1 MSTIQ
6 NLKNFIR
13 HGKQARAVEPPRDQ
27 PTTNVSTVHAQ
38 KHGIGEVA
46 SGQHTH
52 NSQQPVQHSIGP
64 YSVGPGDTRNLTA
77 QASAAAAH
85 THGKGQKLDRQADI
99 EAIVAEER
107 EKARKMPRY
116 PGLERYILSEKMGD
130 GAFSNVY
137 RARDTQTNE
146 QVAIKVVRKFEMNSN
161 QVDAHLHPDF
171 KKQPKVVEVRIPPYV
186 LLPCARANILKEVQ
200 IMRQLDHPNIVR
212 LIDFSESRQYYYIVL
227 ELCPGGELFH
237 HIVRLT
243 YFSEDL
249 SRHVIVQV
257 AKALRYLHE
266 ERGVVHRDIKP
277 ENLLFYPI
285 PFIPT
290 KNPKPRGPDDE
301 DKADEGEFIEG
312 VGSGGIGQIKLAD
325 FGLSKVVWDSQTMTP
340 CGTVGYTAPEIV
352 KDERYSKSVDMWAL
366 GCVLYTLLCGF
377 PPFYDESIQVLTE
390 KVARGQ
396 YTFLSPWWDDIS
408 KSAQDLVSHL
418 LTVNPD
424 KRYTID
430 EFLAHPWIR
439 NTSEPTYAAADAPPL
454 ATPLAVRQKEWSVA
468 SKVADQSVPDFP
480 QTPGTPGTRRMDFR
494 SPGAVNLREVFDVGY
509 AVHRQEEE
517 AKRRKNFKQGYRGAG
532 ATREDDDEEKGEE
545 IDTGSRK
552 STTPRNQLRVS
563 PALKS
568 FLVAQ
573 NVLPEDDGSDEA
585 LKALL
590 DKPPVN
596 IPPSLTDRSH
606 PLPDYFFNSSHNTYL
621 LANQL
626 YGTSDVSGY
635 IHAIGNGARCVEIDA
650 WDAEKNEEPKV
661 THGFTLVSNVP
672 FRKVCETIRDL
683 VDKQAS
689 QSASEQGYRGAP
701 IFISLENHCSPQ
713 GQLRLVE
720 IMKEV
725 WGDRLLTKHVRDSDA
740 QPGVADYVRL
750 EELESKICVIVEH
763 HLSKEQIGQ
772 IEESSSSSS
781 SSETEEEKKVRE
793 EYKKKKKAT
802 AAAIIPE
809 LAELGV
815 YAQSVKPID
824 NSWFE
829 AESLTNGPHHP
840 LINLSETS
848 LAPHLR
854 QKLTDI
860 ARSNSSHL
868 MRVYPKGSRI
878 SSANLKP
885 VPFWNA
891 GAQICALNWQTFGA
905 SAQLNEALFAGTDG
919 FILKPE
925 ALRTGGSADL
935 RTLYRHADFDS
946 ASSDSNGFHPAIH
959 MPATPVLP
967 PTPPTVG
974 YDRNIIEAFKLD
986 STQLLPN
993 GVADAPWLPQT
1004 PPVGHKR
1011 NASAAELD
1019 STPVTPDIES
1029 PDQNTGEDGQGKKK
1043 PVKRA
1048 CNECRQQKLR
1058 CDVVQSPFTVCSRCR
1073 RLRLECKIEDN
1084 FKRIGKRS
1092 RNAEMEREI
1101 VELRRQVADQAA
1113 LLRSAGVSNP
1123 SIANGARTTP
1133 QPQNFAHDA
1142 AAGLLDLRSGLD
1154 KTASN
1159 SASGLKRLG
1168 SVVLTAERTR
1178 ELHQRY
1184 FTLFHPFLPFLN
1196 PERTADEYYQR
1207 SPLLFWVIMN
1217 VAARH
1222 FAGDPDLF
1230 GALCQPLSKLT
1241 WETLADV
1248 PQNYHVVK
1256 ALILLCAWPLPTSS
1270 TSTDPTFMYCGL
1282 MIQIALQ
1289 IGLHRPSHA
1298 QDFSKFRV
1306 ELRDAELQDR
1316 VVVWSVCNIVAQRI
1330 ATAYGQPP
1338 LTIYDWTLGPKPI
1351 ENNPG
1356 YELPAPIL
1364 NRLLIEKFVDRVTRS
1379 LYMNDK
1385 DPVGLTTDKDRGQY
1399 IKLLVD
1405 HLEHLEDQLRKD
1417 TSPITKI
1424 HLKAAVLHM
1433 RLSAFFS
1440 PPHLE
1445 SYREDL
1451 LDLYH
1456 ATTEFL
1462 EACLGLETESNT
1474 GSSNSHALSLSYGTN
1489 YIFYMMLAAGFSL
1502 LKLMHNFLSQH
1513 ELDTRG
1519 ASDLLTRTL
1528 FALRSMS
1535 VSEDDLAERLAEV
1548 LAQVWKSGRVRA
1560 EPSHNI
1566 GEHSRDDSLQLKVKC
1581 RMSTSLVFDSIW
1593 RWRKNFRFK
1602 GGRPAEVRAQ
1612 GSAIPV
1618 DTQVATQMDSADA
1631 GNLMMPSSEG
1641 TPIMAAAV
1649 VPGMAGMSTGMLSD
1663 YGIDSGPANYE
1674 VFDPLN
1680 WMLDGVV
1687 DFPYSFNPTT
1697 GMID

>member
-1 MSTIQ
+1 M
-6 NLKNFIR
+6 
-13 HGKQARAVEPPRDQ
+13 ARTVEYVINGPSGSDFEPLQTPHKPLSMRRD
-27 PTTNVSTVHAQ
+27 H
-38 KHGIGEVA
+38 K
-46 SGQHTH
+46 
-52 NSQQPVQHSIGP
+52 
-64 YSVGPGDTRNLTA
+64 
-77 QASAAAAH
+77 
-85 THGKGQKLDRQADI
+85 
-99 EAIVAEER
+99 
-107 EKARKMPRY
+107 
-116 PGLERYILSEKMGD
+116 
-130 GAFSNVY
+130 
-137 RARDTQTNE
+137 
-146 QVAIKVVRKFEMNSN
+146 
-161 QVDAHLHPDF
+161 
-171 KKQPKVVEVRIPPYV
+171 
-186 LLPCARANILKEVQ
+186 
-200 IMRQLDHPNIVR
+200 
-212 LIDFSESRQYYYIVL
+212 
-227 ELCPGGELFH
+227 
-237 HIVRLT
+237 
-243 YFSEDL
+243 
-249 SRHVIVQV
+249 
-257 AKALRYLHE
+257 
-266 ERGVVHRDIKP
+266 
-277 ENLLFYPI
+277 
-285 PFIPT
+285 
-290 KNPKPRGPDDE
+290 
-301 DKADEGEFIEG
+301 
-312 VGSGGIGQIKLAD
+312 
-325 FGLSKVVWDSQTMTP
+325 
-340 CGTVGYTAPEIV
+340 
-352 KDERYSKSVDMWAL
+352 
-366 GCVLYTLLCGF
+366 
-377 PPFYDESIQVLTE
+377 
-390 KVARGQ
+390 
-396 YTFLSPWWDDIS
+396 
-408 KSAQDLVSHL
+408 
-418 LTVNPD
+418 
-424 KRYTID
+424 
-430 EFLAHPWIR
+430 
-439 NTSEPTYAAADAPPL
+439 APP
-454 ATPLAVRQKEWSVA
+454 T
-468 SKVADQSVPDFP
+468 
-480 QTPGTPGTRRMDFR
+480 
-494 SPGAVNLREVFDVGY
+494 
-509 AVHRQEEE
+509 
-517 AKRRKNFKQGYRGAG
+517 
-532 ATREDDDEEKGEE
+532 
-545 IDTGSRK
+545 
-552 STTPRNQLRVS
+552 
-563 PALKS
+563 
-568 FLVAQ
+568 
-573 NVLPEDDGSDEA
+573 
-585 LKALL
+585 
-590 DKPPVN
+590 
-596 IPPSLTDRSH
+596 
-606 PLPDYFFNSSHNTYL
+606 
-621 LANQL
+621 
-626 YGTSDVSGY
+626 
-635 IHAIGNGARCVEIDA
+635 
-650 WDAEKNEEPKV
+650 
-661 THGFTLVSNVP
+661 
-672 FRKVCETIRDL
+672 
-683 VDKQAS
+683 
-689 QSASEQGYRGAP
+689 
-701 IFISLENHCSPQ
+701 
-713 GQLRLVE
+713 
-720 IMKEV
+720 
-725 WGDRLLTKHVRDSDA
+725 
-740 QPGVADYVRL
+740 
-750 EELESKICVIVEH
+750 
-763 HLSKEQIGQ
+763 
-772 IEESSSSSS
+772 
-781 SSETEEEKKVRE
+781 
-793 EYKKKKKAT
+793 
-802 AAAIIPE
+802 
-809 LAELGV
+809 
-815 YAQSVKPID
+815 
-824 NSWFE
+824 
-829 AESLTNGPHHP
+829 
-840 LINLSETS
+840 
-848 LAPHLR
+848 
-854 QKLTDI
+854 
-860 ARSNSSHL
+860 
-868 MRVYPKGSRI
+868 
-878 SSANLKP
+878 
-885 VPFWNA
+885 
-891 GAQICALNWQTFGA
+891 
-905 SAQLNEALFAGTDG
+905 
-919 FILKPE
+919 
-925 ALRTGGSADL
+925 DL
-935 RTLYRHADFDS
+935 RTLYRHAAFDS
-946 ASSDSNGFHPAIH
+946 ASSDSNGFRLVNH

-967 PTPPTVG
+967 PTPPNAVYEPQRHNESSGPATHRSSALTPVHQHSPPTPDNTPPRDRRLLLQPSVLGTQLSLVSTRAESFKTAAEDFISDAGSFRSPYLQHDNPSTHLPHQLSRVNTPVTSALNKSDLNPCSESRLPMITKTEHLVSSKEEREDEPGNTSASSAESRFGQESSSKNVPAGREYDGALKVPSLDGQYAENVVSPTEAHMGVAMPDCSEETGGFSTSPSAEKLARIIGWTKSIDPEWNDCRRASVMSATSTIGAIVLDSSPPQVRTTKLRKAAKHTSLRSVSSPLPVSMKTSQISSNDSPHRLVHKKARLSNENRLSFGSEPSRSYNTTSSTALPNIEVIMVAVIPERRSSLQSSANSSRRHSVSGASHKTPPSKASYQVPPSSWQKKRIASDLPDSATELQEPIVMPPNSSSPSAPTSVSVSRADSMAAVPFRVERQKAEKDLRKTLDLKTLGGGISLKNAKNRKASQDLDSSLYPFWRPRPFWEGMDSDVISPADHQDRSIDQAGSVNNSLGFQQRNTVVRG
-974 YDRNIIEAFKLD
+974 PVSLIRRISQRRHRNRAVEKQTSQSSLARLRANQTLYKHPMLGINLKLSGIRQVQQRILLAKQKKEDEKREQRRAALLFKLD
-986 STQLLPN
+986 STQLLSN

-1101 VELRRQVADQAA
+1101 VELRKQVADQAT
-1113 LLRSAGVSNP
+1113 LLRSAGLSNLGV
-1123 SIANGARTTP
+1123 ANGAHVTP

-1159 SASGLKRLG
+1159 TGSGFKRLG
-1168 SVVLTAERTR
+1168 SVVLSAERAR

-1207 SPLLFWVIMN
+1207 SPLLFWVMMN

-1230 GALCQPLSKLT
+1230 GALCQPLAKLT
-1241 WETLADV
+1241 WETIADV

-1424 HLKAAVLHM
+1424 YLKAAVLHM

-1451 LDLYH
+1451 LELYH

-1462 EACLGLETESNT
+1462 EACLGLETESST
-1474 GSSNSHALSLSYGTN
+1474 GLTSSSSHTLSLSYGTN

-1602 GGRPAEVRAQ
+1602 GGRPAEVRSQ
-1612 GSAIPV
+1612 SSAIPV
-1618 DTQVATQMDSADA
+1618 DTQFSTQIDSRD
-1631 GNLMMPSSEG
+1631 GSNMMMPSSEG